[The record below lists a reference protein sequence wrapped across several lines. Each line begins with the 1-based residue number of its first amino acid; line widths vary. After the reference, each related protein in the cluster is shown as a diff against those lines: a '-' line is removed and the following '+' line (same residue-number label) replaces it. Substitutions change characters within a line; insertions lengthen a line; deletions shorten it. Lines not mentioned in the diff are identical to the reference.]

1 LRHFF
6 EEDRFLR
13 EERFLTHLD
22 SIVERLED
30 TLSLAQ
36 HRGYSGHLLREG
48 AVACGEETQISVRR
62 DLVHGLFDN
71 LGNSRLTIAKRMRR
85 GQVTIRGENFH
96 CLNCCRFFLSLF
108 PL

>member
-1 LRHFF
+1 MRHFF

-22 SIVERLED
+22 SIVELLED
-30 TLSLAQ
+30 TLNLAQ
-36 HRGYSGHLLREG
+36 HRYSGHLLREG
-48 AVACGEETQISVRR
+48 AVACGEEIQISVRR

-85 GQVTIRGENFH
+85 GQVTIRGEN
-96 CLNCCRFFLSLF
+96 SIA
-108 PL
+108 